1 MVTRCRTIGTVPIVP
16 GKGVPVQAIR
26 KINNNAAVCLDGR
39 GRELVA
45 LGKGIGFGQLPREVA
60 LADITRTFYRVDA
73 KYLDLIGEVDEDVLE
88 FSSQLAD
95 LCRATLSYELS
106 PNLPITLAD
115 HIAFM
120 LERARKHMVVQMPL
134 AYDVQ
139 QAHPAEYKL
148 GQMAVRGARR
158 TFRVRLDRHEAVGI
172 ALSII
177 NAAITQS
184 DRAVR
189 RKEDITYLVE
199 GITRIVEEEMG
210 ISVDRDSFDF
220 ARFATHVQYLL
231 DRVTGGTPIESQNTD
246 LYEEVVEGYPR
257 AAACV
262 NRASV
267 LIRQRFEVPSLTHEE
282 KLYLMLHVNRISERV
297 NARER

>member
-1 MVTRCRTIGTVPIVP
+1 MG
-16 GKGVPVQAIR
+16 GGVLQAIR
-26 KINNNAAVCLDGR
+26 KINNNAAICLDGK

-60 LADITRTFYRVDA
+60 LADITRTFYRVDS
-73 KYLDLIGEVDEDVLE
+73 KYLDLIGEVDEEVLE
-88 FSSQLAD
+88 FSAQLAD

-120 LERARKHMVVQMPL
+120 VERARKRMVVQMPL

-139 QAHPAEYKL
+139 QAHPTEYKL
-148 GQMAVRGARR
+148 GEMAVRGARK
-158 TFRVRLDRHEAVGI
+158 TFKLRFDRHEAVGI
-172 ALSII
+172 ALSIV
-177 NAAITQS
+177 NAAVTQS
-184 DRAVR
+184 GRAAQR
-189 RKEDITYLVE
+189 EKDITFLVE

-210 ISVDRDSFDF
+210 IVVDRDSFDF

-231 DRVTGGTPIESQNTD
+231 DRVTSGNPIESQNMD
-246 LYEEVVEGYPR
+246 LYDEVVSGYPK
-257 AAACV
+257 AAACA

-267 LIRQRFEVPSLTHEE
+267 LIKQRFEVPSLTPEE

-297 NARER
+297 SARS

>member
-1 MVTRCRTIGTVPIVP
+1 MR
-16 GKGVPVQAIR
+16 AIR
-26 KINNNAAVCLDGR
+26 KINNNAAICLDGK

-73 KYLDLIGEVDEDVLE
+73 KYLDLIGEVDEEVLE
-88 FSSQLAD
+88 FSAQLAD

-120 LERARKHMVVQMPL
+120 VERARKHMVVQMPL

-148 GQMAVRGARR
+148 GEMAVRGARK
-158 TFRVRLDRHEAVGI
+158 TFKLRFDQHEAMGI
-172 ALSII
+172 ALSIV

-184 DRAVR
+184 DRAAR
-189 RKEDITYLVE
+189 REEDITYLVE
-199 GITRIVEEEMG
+199 GITRIVEDEMG
-210 ISVDRDSFDF
+210 IVVGRDSFDY

-231 DRVTGGTPIESQNTD
+231 DRVTSGNPIESQNMD
-246 LYEEVVEGYPR
+246 LYDEVVAGYPK
-257 AAACV
+257 AAACA

-267 LIRQRFEVPSLTHEE
+267 LIKQRFEVPSLTPEE
-282 KLYLMLHVNRISERV
+282 KLYLMLHVNRISEHV
-297 NARER
+297 AARS